1 MFARIGQSLT
11 AFFVRGPASYWQ
23 KAWSSVQIYW
33 GLLIAAV
40 EYVLFPDKTLL
51 VALLSVLG
59 AAMLDI
65 ITRYFAVRK
74 LGLGRWNS
82 EEFWQGTGVKLVA
95 YLVISILA
103 GLSYRLTPFL
113 QQPTVYLWSV
123 AYVVMF
129 LREVQSN
136 VENLAELG
144 ADVGWLGTWAKRKE
158 RQILNRTEED
168 ETVSS
173 GK

>member
-1 MFARIGQSLT
+1 MH
-11 AFFVRGPASYWQ
+11 GPANYWQ
-23 KAWSSVQIYW
+23 KALTRVQIVW

-40 EYVLFPDKTLL
+40 EYVLFPDKALL

-65 ITRYFAVRK
+65 ITRYLAVRK
-74 LGLGRWNS
+74 TRSRSWNS
-82 EEFWQGTGVKLVA
+82 EDFWQGTGVKLVA
-95 YLVISILA
+95 YLVIAILA

-136 VENLAELG
+136 MENLAELG
-144 ADVGWLGTWAKRKE
+144 ADVGWLATWAKRKE
-158 RQILNRTEED
+158 RQILNRTDED
-168 ETVSS
+168 EHVGS

>member
-1 MFARIGQSLT
+1 MFARVNQSLVS
-11 AFFVRGPASYWQ
+11 FFVHGPTEYLQ
-23 KAWSSVQIYW
+23 KAIANVRVVW

-40 EYVLFPDKTLL
+40 EYVLFPDKALL

-59 AAMLDI
+59 AAMADI
-65 ITRYFAVRK
+65 VTRYLAVRK
-74 LGLGRWNS
+74 SGMRNWNS
-82 EEFWQGTGVKLVA
+82 EEFWEGTGVKLVA
-95 YLVISILA
+95 YLVISFLA

-136 VENLAELG
+136 MENLAELG
-144 ADVGWLGTWAKRKE
+144 ADVGWLGSWAKRKE
-158 RQILNRTEED
+158 RRILNSPDED
-168 ETVSS
+168 DPVSK
-173 GK
+173 GN

>member
-1 MFARIGQSLT
+1 M
-11 AFFVRGPASYWQ
+11 RGPSSYLQ
-23 KAWSSVQIYW
+23 KAVSSVQIVW
-33 GLLIAAV
+33 GLLIAAL
-40 EYVLFPDKTLL
+40 EYLLFPDKALL

-65 ITRYFAVRK
+65 VTRYLAIRSS
-74 LGLGRWNS
+74 GSRSWTS
-82 EEFWQGTGVKLVA
+82 DEFWQGTGVKLVA
-95 YLVISILA
+95 YLVIAFLA

-123 AYVVMF
+123 AYIVMF

-136 VENLAELG
+136 MENLAELG
-144 ADVGWLGTWAKRKE
+144 ADVGWLATWAKRKE
-158 RQILNRTEED
+158 RQILNRPDED
-168 ETVSS
+168 EPETG